1 MAEPEFSD
9 DTWVAT
15 TLRAA
20 VESIAWVGGPWA
32 AGELLG
38 LWAVPLAALVVIGVP
53 WWVKRALPLPPQTAR
68 VPPPV
73 AGLIRVMLFIDLCVI
88 AIVAM
93 WYLFG
98 PGAGLLTAGLGVA
111 AHAAGWQRIRW
122 LMSGAPQA

>member
-1 MAEPEFSD
+1 MAEPGFSD
-9 DTWVAT
+9 DTWGAT
-15 TLRAA
+15 TRAA

-68 VPPPV
+68 VPPQV

-88 AIVAM
+88 AVVAM

-111 AHAAGWQRIRW
+111 AHAAGWRRIRW